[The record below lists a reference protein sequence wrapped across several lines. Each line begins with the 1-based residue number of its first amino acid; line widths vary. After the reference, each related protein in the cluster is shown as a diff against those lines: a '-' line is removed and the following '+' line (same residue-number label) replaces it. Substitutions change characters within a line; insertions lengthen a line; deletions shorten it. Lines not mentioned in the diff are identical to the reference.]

1 MASAAPT
8 TLQDAKTVY
17 DYHRMHMSLRR
28 DVDAIFCL
36 CSLDTRV
43 AERAARLLLDGYGQY
58 LIFAGGAGKL
68 TQDRFSKPEAEVF
81 ADIAVQMG
89 VPAEKI
95 ITEPRSTNTGENVR
109 FTWELLQQKG
119 LHPRSFILVQKPYME
134 RRSFATFSKQWPD
147 PDTEFMVT
155 SPELEWSGYP
165 NEDNP
170 RDLVINIAISQDIPD
185 EVWEAGQRLISEGGF
200 DKMESDLA
208 DRTIDNKLPHN
219 TVMAG
224 YDGERYWAL
233 ETFRKSLQAS
243 RPLLLP
249 DGNLAITWGG
259 EELPPLDPDQLRYL
273 RKLIACILDGRKITA
288 TYNIVLLI
296 ILSILALIH
305 LYGKVGN
312 RIKSRLIEDCHAT
325 LVFARESPEVDDEIG
340 VSSSSSNLEVSS
352 ASEDIPKAAVID
364 VERQPLLGRFQTHHG
379 IEGQRAGA
387 LNLLRSWLAYQPPP
401 IPLIDRSLPSNG
413 TTMFVLAIYGL
424 NLFYQFY
431 ALPLEGRYLFAFAD
445 RAGCVFVV
453 NLPILYLLAAKNQ
466 PLKALTGYSYEALN
480 IFHRR
485 VGELMCLA
493 AAVHFAG
500 MVAWVGWWAP
510 DFLQPDESW
519 SRFFTRPL
527 VIYGVVTFAAYELLY
542 VTSLGSFRQRCY
554 EVFLASHVPL
564 QIVALV
570 FLWLHFF
577 TASPYVCAAL
587 VIFLVD
593 RLVYRLGLRSATVSA
608 DLSVLEDGE
617 TVLLSADW
625 DIPRRRSSWGC
636 FGLARKNIRYG
647 WHPADHVFVTI
658 PELGRGH
665 ALQAHPFTIAS
676 AAPDTNTASPD
687 APTHAWL
694 NLLIRVHSGFTSDLL
709 RHAHLNGRA
718 SVRLDG
724 PYGSRDALDM
734 LRGSHTAVLIAGGSG
749 IAVVFPLVWDVARRS
764 ATTVRR
770 KVVLYWVIHSRAQR
784 SWIPQERLDELRRC
798 GVHVTIPEPTAE
810 AGRPDVPAYV
820 AGLVSAASGTV
831 GIVVSGPEGLNV
843 SVRNAYAQ
851 AIRRGA
857 DARLRVEKF
866 GW

>member
-28 DVDAIFCL
+28 GVDAVFCL

-95 ITEPRSTNTGENVR
+95 ITESRSTNTGENVR
-109 FTWELLQQKG
+109 FTWGLLQQKG

-134 RRSFATFSKQWPD
+134 RRTFATFSKQRPD
-147 PDTEFMVT
+147 PDTEFLVT
-155 SPELEWSGYP
+155 SPELEWSEYP

-170 RDLVINIAISQDIPD
+170 RDLVINIA
-185 EVWEAGQRLISEGGF
+185 
-200 DKMESDLA
+200 
-208 DRTIDNKLPHN
+208 
-219 TVMAG
+219 
-224 YDGERYWAL
+224 
-233 ETFRKSLQAS
+233 
-243 RPLLLP
+243 
-249 DGNLAITWGG
+249 
-259 EELPPLDPDQLRYL
+259 
-273 RKLIACILDGRKITA
+273 
-288 TYNIVLLI
+288 
-296 ILSILALIH
+296 
-305 LYGKVGN
+305 
-312 RIKSRLIEDCHAT
+312 
-325 LVFARESPEVDDEIG
+325 VDDEIIA
-340 VSSSSSNLEVSS
+340 SSSSTNTLEVSS
-352 ASEDIPKAAVID
+352 ASEDIPKAAGID
-364 VERQPLLGRFQTHHG
+364 VERQPLLGRPQAHHG
-379 IEGQRAGA
+379 IEGQRVGV

-401 IPLIDRSLPSNG
+401 IPLINRSLPSNG
-413 TTMFVLAIYGL
+413 TTVFVLMFYGL
-424 NLFYQFY
+424 NLCYQFY
-431 ALPLEGRYLFAFAD
+431 ALPLVGRYLVAFAD
-445 RAGCVFVV
+445 RAGCMFIV
-453 NLPILYLLAAKNQ
+453 NLPLLYLLAAKNQ

-500 MVAWVGWWAP
+500 MVAWVGWWVP
-510 DFLQPDESW
+510 DFLQPDQSW

-527 VIYGVVTFAAYELLY
+527 VIYGVVTLAAYELLY
-542 VTSLGSFRQRCY
+542 VTSLGSFRQRWY
-554 EVFLASHVPL
+554 EAFMASHVAL
-564 QIVALV
+564 QIIALV
-570 FLWLHFF
+570 FLWLHSF
-577 TASPYVCAAL
+577 TASPYVFAAL

-593 RLVYRLGLRSATVSA
+593 RLVYRLWLRSATISA

-636 FGLARKNIRYG
+636 FGLARKNIRHG
-647 WHPADHVFVTI
+647 WQPADHVFITI
-658 PELGRGH
+658 PELGRSH

-676 AAPDTNTASPD
+676 AAPHTNTASPD
-687 APTHAWL
+687 ASAHAWL

-709 RHAHLNGRA
+709 RHAHLSGRA

-734 LRGSHTAVLIAGGSG
+734 LRGSHTAVLVAGGSG
-749 IAVVFPLVWDVARRS
+749 IAVVFPLVWDLARRS
-764 ATTVRR
+764 ATTARR
-770 KVVLYWVIHSRAQR
+770 KVMLYWVIHSRAQL
-784 SWIPQERLDELRRC
+784 SWIPEERLDRLRRC

-831 GIVVSGPEGLNV
+831 GIVVSGPDGLNR